1 MKDWDY
7 PGSGL
12 YEYVNNRIK
21 QPPKNTLA
29 YLALDVERK
38 TLFSETFWRDENVAF
53 GLNRHKSIL
62 SASLELSQFACR
74 GLTGRMFAVTEGSLS
89 EVSHRSIR
97 SHQHLVQVLRCRGT
111 QAVRDGFPPCVSGRR
126 QRFGSWLNG
135 GTCECVWSSKHPDP
149 APDFTSCPGL
159 LSPLAATRRQLV
171 SNRSLQSLQR
181 EVKPRV

>member
-97 SHQHLVQVLRCRGT
+97 SHST
-111 QAVRDGFPPCVSGRR
+111 PCAGSPLQRHTGR
-126 QRFGSWLNG
+126 QRRVPTLR
-135 GTCECVWSSKHPDP
+135 
-149 APDFTSCPGL
+149 PGL